1 MPYPLF
7 SSLHLSQQTINKR
20 HRIRQSHARCRREG
34 QADLLL
40 DTRQSLETPE
50 GALLPLTPAGF
61 GVRILAQTLDIL
73 IRFGISLV
81 FVMIFSLLGRMGT
94 GIALILTFLLEWFYP
109 VFFEVTRNGRTP
121 GKKWMG
127 IRVVNDDGTPITF
140 GPSLIRNLLRIVDF
154 LPMMYLTGIIA
165 SLCNRQFKRLG
176 DLAAGSMV
184 IYEAPTAREPS
195 FEVRGQL
202 PVPADFSTD
211 EQRALLGFAERS
223 KFLSA
228 ERQSELALILQPV
241 IQAKDPVIAI
251 KQMANT
257 MVGKQ

>member
-1 MPYPLF
+1 M
-7 SSLHLSQQTINKR
+7 
-20 HRIRQSHARCRREG
+20 
-34 QADLLL
+34 LL

-61 GVRILAQTLDIL
+61 GVRVLAQLLDIL
-73 IRFGISLV
+73 IRYGIV
-81 FVMIFSLLGRMGT
+81 TVIFIVLSLLGRMGT
-94 GIALILTFLLEWFYP
+94 GIALILAFLLEWFYP
-109 VFFEVTRNGRTP
+109 VYFEVSRQGRTP

-140 GPSLIRNLLRIVDF
+140 GPSLLRNLLRFVDF
-154 LPMMYLTGIIA
+154 LPMLYLTGIIA

-184 IYEAPTAREPS
+184 IYEAPPAREPS
-195 FEVRGQL
+195 FGVRGQL

-211 EQRALLGFAERS
+211 EQRALLAFAERS
-223 KFLSA
+223 KYLSV
-228 ERQSELALILQPV
+228 ERQSELAAILLPV
-241 IQAKDPVIAI
+241 IGSKDPVIAI

>member
-1 MPYPLF
+1 M
-7 SSLHLSQQTINKR
+7 
-20 HRIRQSHARCRREG
+20 
-34 QADLLL
+34 LL

-61 GVRILAQTLDIL
+61 GVRALAQLLD
-73 IRFGISLV
+73 
-81 FVMIFSLLGRMGT
+81 VMIRYGIITILMIVLSLLGRMGT
-94 GIALILTFLLEWFYP
+94 GLSLILMFLLEWFYP
-109 VFFEVTRNGRTP
+109 VFFEVVRNGRTP

-140 GPSLIRNLLRIVDF
+140 GPSLLRNLLRFVDF
-154 LPMMYLTGIIA
+154 LPLFYLTGIIA

-176 DLAAGSMV
+176 DLAAGSIV
-184 IYEAPTAREPS
+184 IYEAPALREPS

-211 EQRALLGFAERS
+211 EQRALLAFAERS
-223 KFLSA
+223 KYLSA
-228 ERQSELALILQPV
+228 ERQSELATILLPV
-241 IQAKDPVIAI
+241 IGSKDPVIAI

>member
-1 MPYPLF
+1 
-7 SSLHLSQQTINKR
+7 
-20 HRIRQSHARCRREG
+20 
-34 QADLLL
+34 LLL
-40 DTRQSLETPE
+40 DTRQSIETPE

-61 GVRILAQTLDIL
+61 GVRALAQLLDIMIRYGIIVVIAMLLTLLGGMGKGMTLILA
-73 IRFGISLV
+73 
-81 FVMIFSLLGRMGT
+81 
-94 GIALILTFLLEWFYP
+94 FLCEWFYP
-109 VFFEVTRNGRTP
+109 VYFEVARQGRTP

-140 GPSLIRNLLRIVDF
+140 GPSLLRNLLRVVDF
-154 LPMMYLTGIIA
+154 LPMLYLTGIIA

-184 IYEAPTAREPS
+184 IYEAPPTREPS

-223 KFLSA
+223 KYLSV
-228 ERQSELALILQPV
+228 ERQSELASILLP
-241 IQAKDPVIAI
+241 ILGNKDPVIAI

-257 MVGKQ
+257 MVGRQ

>member
-1 MPYPLF
+1 M
-7 SSLHLSQQTINKR
+7 
-20 HRIRQSHARCRREG
+20 
-34 QADLLL
+34 LL

-61 GVRILAQTLDIL
+61 GVRILAQILDLL
-73 IRFGISLV
+73 IRFGITAV
-81 FVMIFSLLGRMGT
+81 IGIFFALLGRMGT
-94 GIALILTFLLEWFYP
+94 GLALIAIFLLEWFYP
-109 VFFEVTRNGRTP
+109 VYFEVARNGRTP

-140 GPSLIRNLLRIVDF
+140 GPSLLRNLLRVVDF
-154 LPMMYLTGIIA
+154 LPLAYLTGIIA

-184 IYEAPTAREPS
+184 IYDAPPLREPS

-211 EQRALLGFAERS
+211 EQRALLAFAERS
-223 KFLSA
+223 KYLSA
-228 ERQSELALILQPV
+228 ERQSELATILQPV
-241 IQAKDPVIAI
+241 IHAKDPVIAI

-257 MVGKQ
+257 MVGRQ

>member
-1 MPYPLF
+1 M
-7 SSLHLSQQTINKR
+7 
-20 HRIRQSHARCRREG
+20 
-34 QADLLL
+34 LL

-61 GVRILAQTLDIL
+61 GVRVLAQLLDIL
-73 IRFGISLV
+73 IRYSIVAVL
-81 FVMIFSLLGRMGT
+81 FVVLSLLGRMGT
-94 GIALILTFLLEWFYP
+94 GIALILAFLLEWFYP
-109 VFFEVTRNGRTP
+109 VFFEVTRQGRTP

-140 GPSLIRNLLRIVDF
+140 GPSLLRNLLRFVDF
-154 LPMMYLTGIIA
+154 LPVLYLTGIIA

-184 IYEAPTAREPS
+184 IYEAPPAREPS

-202 PVPADFSTD
+202 PVPSDFSTD
-211 EQRALLGFAERS
+211 EQRALLAFAERS
-223 KFLSA
+223 KYLSA
-228 ERQSELALILQPV
+228 ERQSELATILLPV
-241 IQAKDPVIAI
+241 IGSKDPVIAI
-251 KQMANT
+251 KQIANT

>member
-1 MPYPLF
+1 M
-7 SSLHLSQQTINKR
+7 
-20 HRIRQSHARCRREG
+20 
-34 QADLLL
+34 LL

-184 IYEAPTAREPS
+184 IYEAPTTREPS

>member
-1 MPYPLF
+1 L
-7 SSLHLSQQTINKR
+7 
-20 HRIRQSHARCRREG
+20 
-34 QADLLL
+34 DLLL

-61 GVRILAQTLDIL
+61 GVRVLAQLLDIL
-73 IRFGISLV
+73 IRYGIV
-81 FVMIFSLLGRMGT
+81 TVIFIVLSLLGRMGT
-94 GIALILTFLLEWFYP
+94 GLALILAFLLEWFYP
-109 VFFEVTRNGRTP
+109 VYFEVSRQGRTP

-140 GPSLIRNLLRIVDF
+140 GPSLLRNLLRFVDF
-154 LPMMYLTGIIA
+154 LPMLYLTGIVT

-184 IYEAPTAREPS
+184 IYEAPPARAPS

-211 EQRALLGFAERS
+211 EQRALLAFAERS
-223 KFLSA
+223 KYLSA
-228 ERQSELALILQPV
+228 ERQSELATILLPV
-241 IQAKDPVIAI
+241 IGSKDPVIAI

>member
-1 MPYPLF
+1 M
-7 SSLHLSQQTINKR
+7 
-20 HRIRQSHARCRREG
+20 
-34 QADLLL
+34 LL

-61 GVRILAQTLDIL
+61 GVRVLAQLLDIL
-73 IRFGISLV
+73 IRYGIV
-81 FVMIFSLLGRMGT
+81 TVIFIVLSLLGRMGT
-94 GIALILTFLLEWFYP
+94 GLALILAFLLEWFYP
-109 VFFEVTRNGRTP
+109 VYFEVSRQGRTP

-140 GPSLIRNLLRIVDF
+140 GPSLLRNLLRFVDF
-154 LPMMYLTGIIA
+154 LPMLYLTGIVT

-184 IYEAPTAREPS
+184 IYEAPPARAPS

-211 EQRALLGFAERS
+211 EQRALLAFAERS
-223 KFLSA
+223 KYLSA
-228 ERQSELALILQPV
+228 ERQSELATILLPV
-241 IQAKDPVIAI
+241 IGSKDPVIAI

>member
-1 MPYPLF
+1 M
-7 SSLHLSQQTINKR
+7 
-20 HRIRQSHARCRREG
+20 
-34 QADLLL
+34 LL

-61 GVRILAQTLDIL
+61 GVRVLAQLLDIM
-73 IRFGISLV
+73 IRYGIITV
-81 FVMIFSLLGRMGT
+81 IFIVLSLLGRMGT
-94 GIALILTFLLEWFYP
+94 GLALILTFLLEWFYP
-109 VFFEVTRNGRTP
+109 VFFEVSRQGRTP

-140 GPSLIRNLLRIVDF
+140 GPSLLRNLLRFVDF
-154 LPMMYLTGIIA
+154 LPMLYLTGIIT

-184 IYEAPTAREPS
+184 IYEAPPAREPS

-211 EQRALLGFAERS
+211 EQRALLAFAERS
-223 KFLSA
+223 KYLSA
-228 ERQSELALILQPV
+228 ERQRELATILLPV
-241 IQAKDPVIAI
+241 IVTSNTGVQDPVIAI

-257 MVGKQ
+257 MIGKQ

>member
-1 MPYPLF
+1 L
-7 SSLHLSQQTINKR
+7 
-20 HRIRQSHARCRREG
+20 
-34 QADLLL
+34 DLLL
-40 DTRQSLETPE
+40 DTRHSIETPE

-61 GVRILAQTLDIL
+61 GVRALAQLLDIL
-73 IRFGISLV
+73 IRYGIILV
-81 FVMIFSLLGRMGT
+81 VAAVLSLLGGMGT
-94 GIALILTFLLEWFYP
+94 GIALILMFFCEWFYP
-109 VFFEVTRNGRTP
+109 VYFEVARQGRTP

-140 GPSLIRNLLRIVDF
+140 GPSLLRNLLRFVDF
-154 LPMMYLTGIIA
+154 LPMLYLTGIIA

-184 IYEAPTAREPS
+184 IYEAPPTREPS

-223 KFLSA
+223 KYLSA
-228 ERQSELALILQPV
+228 ERQSELATILLPV
-241 IQAKDPVIAI
+241 IGSKDPVIAI

-257 MVGKQ
+257 MVGKH

>member
-1 MPYPLF
+1 M
-7 SSLHLSQQTINKR
+7 
-20 HRIRQSHARCRREG
+20 
-34 QADLLL
+34 LL

-61 GVRILAQTLDIL
+61 GVRVLAQLVDIM
-73 IRFGISLV
+73 IRFGITAV
-81 FVMIFSLLGRMGT
+81 IFVVLSLLGRMGT
-94 GIALILTFLLEWFYP
+94 GIALILAFLLEWFYP
-109 VFFEVTRNGRTP
+109 VYFEVSRQGRTP

-127 IRVVNDDGTPITF
+127 LRVVNDDGTPITF
-140 GPSLIRNLLRIVDF
+140 GPSLLRNLLRFVDF
-154 LPMMYLTGIIA
+154 LPMLYLTGIIA

-184 IYEAPTAREPS
+184 IYEAPPAREPS

-211 EQRALLGFAERS
+211 EQRALLAFAERS
-223 KFLSA
+223 KYLSA
-228 ERQSELALILQPV
+228 ERQSELAAILLPV
-241 IQAKDPVIAI
+241 IGGKDPVVAI

>member
-1 MPYPLF
+1 M
-7 SSLHLSQQTINKR
+7 
-20 HRIRQSHARCRREG
+20 
-34 QADLLL
+34 LL

-61 GVRILAQTLDIL
+61 GVRVLAQLLDIM
-73 IRFGISLV
+73 IRYGIITV
-81 FVMIFSLLGRMGT
+81 IFIVLSLLGRMGT
-94 GIALILTFLLEWFYP
+94 GLALILTFLLEWFYP
-109 VFFEVTRNGRTP
+109 VFFEVSRQGRTP

-140 GPSLIRNLLRIVDF
+140 GPSLLRNLLRFVDF
-154 LPMMYLTGIIA
+154 LPMLYLTGIIT

-184 IYEAPTAREPS
+184 IYEAPPAKEPS
-195 FEVRGQL
+195 FEVRGQF

-211 EQRALLGFAERS
+211 EQRALLAFAERS
-223 KFLSA
+223 KYLSA
-228 ERQSELALILQPV
+228 ERQRELATILLPV
-241 IQAKDPVIAI
+241 IVTSNTGVQDPVIAI

-257 MVGKQ
+257 MIGKQ

>member
-1 MPYPLF
+1 M
-7 SSLHLSQQTINKR
+7 
-20 HRIRQSHARCRREG
+20 
-34 QADLLL
+34 LL
-40 DTRQSLETPE
+40 DTRHSLETPE

-61 GVRILAQTLDIL
+61 GVRAMAQMLDIL
-73 IRFGISLV
+73 IRLAITAA
-81 FVMIFSLLGRMGT
+81 IFTLLSLLGRLGT

-109 VFFEVTRNGRTP
+109 VYFEISRQGRTP

-140 GPSLIRNLLRIVDF
+140 GPSLLRNLLRFVDF
-154 LPMMYLTGIIA
+154 LPMLYLTGIIA

-176 DLAAGSMV
+176 DLAAGSIV
-184 IYEAPTAREPS
+184 IYEVPPAREPS

-211 EQRALLGFAERS
+211 EQRALLAFAERS
-223 KFLSA
+223 KYLSA
-228 ERQSELALILQPV
+228 ERQSELAAILVPV
-241 IQAKDPVIAI
+241 IGGKDPVIAI

-257 MVGKQ
+257 MIGKQ

>member
-1 MPYPLF
+1 M
-7 SSLHLSQQTINKR
+7 
-20 HRIRQSHARCRREG
+20 
-34 QADLLL
+34 LL

-61 GVRILAQTLDIL
+61 GVRVLAQLLDIV
-73 IRFGISLV
+73 IRYSIV
-81 FVMIFSLLGRMGT
+81 IVMFIVLSLLGKMGT
-94 GIALILTFLLEWFYP
+94 GIALILAFLLEWFYP
-109 VFFEVTRNGRTP
+109 VYFEVSRQGRTP

-140 GPSLIRNLLRIVDF
+140 GPSLLRNLLRFADF
-154 LPMMYLTGIIA
+154 LPMLYLTGIVA

-184 IYEAPTAREPS
+184 IYEAPPAREPS

-211 EQRALLGFAERS
+211 EQRALLAFAERS
-223 KFLSA
+223 KYLSA
-228 ERQSELALILQPV
+228 ERQSELAAILLPV
-241 IQAKDPVIAI
+241 IGSKDPVIAI

-257 MVGKQ
+257 MVDKQ

>member
-1 MPYPLF
+1 M
-7 SSLHLSQQTINKR
+7 
-20 HRIRQSHARCRREG
+20 
-34 QADLLL
+34 LL

-61 GVRILAQTLDIL
+61 GVRVLAQLLDIM
-73 IRFGISLV
+73 IRYGIITV
-81 FVMIFSLLGRMGT
+81 IFIVLSLLVRMGT
-94 GIALILTFLLEWFYP
+94 GLALILTFLLEWFYP
-109 VFFEVTRNGRTP
+109 VFFEVSRQGRTP

-140 GPSLIRNLLRIVDF
+140 GPSLLRNLLRFVDF
-154 LPMMYLTGIIA
+154 LPMLYLTGIIT

-184 IYEAPTAREPS
+184 IYEAPPTKEPS

-211 EQRALLGFAERS
+211 EQRALLAFAERS
-223 KFLSA
+223 KYLSA
-228 ERQSELALILQPV
+228 ERQRELATILLPV
-241 IQAKDPVIAI
+241 IVTSNTGVQDPVIAI

-257 MVGKQ
+257 MIGKQ

>member
-1 MPYPLF
+1 M
-7 SSLHLSQQTINKR
+7 
-20 HRIRQSHARCRREG
+20 
-34 QADLLL
+34 LL

-61 GVRILAQTLDIL
+61 GVRALAQILDIL
-73 IRFGISLV
+73 IRFGITIALL
-81 FVMIFSLLGRMGT
+81 IILSLLGRMGT
-94 GIALILTFLLEWFYP
+94 GLALILTFLLEWFYP

-140 GPSLIRNLLRIVDF
+140 GPSLVRNLLRFVDF
-154 LPMMYLTGIIA
+154 LPVAYLTGIIA

-176 DLAAGSMV
+176 DLAAGSLV
-184 IYEAPTAREPS
+184 VYDAPPLREPS

-211 EQRALLGFAERS
+211 EQRALLAFAERS

-228 ERQSELALILQPV
+228 ERQSELATILQPV
-241 IQAKDPVIAI
+241 INAKDPVIAI

>member
-1 MPYPLF
+1 M
-7 SSLHLSQQTINKR
+7 
-20 HRIRQSHARCRREG
+20 
-34 QADLLL
+34 LL

-61 GVRILAQTLDIL
+61 GVRILAQLLDIM
-73 IRFGISLV
+73 IRFGITAV
-81 FVMIFSLLGRMGT
+81 IFIVLSLLGGMGV

-109 VFFEVTRNGRTP
+109 VFFEVTRQGRTP

-140 GPSLIRNLLRIVDF
+140 GPSLLRNLLRVVDF
-154 LPMMYLTGIIA
+154 LPVFYLTGIIA

-184 IYEAPTAREPS
+184 IYEAPPAREPN

-211 EQRALLGFAERS
+211 EQRALLAFAERS
-223 KFLSA
+223 KYLSA
-228 ERQSELALILQPV
+228 ERQSELATILQPLL
-241 IQAKDPVIAI
+241 ASKDPVIAI

-257 MVGKQ
+257 MVGKH

>member
-1 MPYPLF
+1 L
-7 SSLHLSQQTINKR
+7 
-20 HRIRQSHARCRREG
+20 
-34 QADLLL
+34 DLLL

-61 GVRILAQTLDIL
+61 GVRVLAQLLDIL
-73 IRFGISLV
+73 IRYGIV
-81 FVMIFSLLGRMGT
+81 TVIFIVLSLLGRMGT
-94 GIALILTFLLEWFYP
+94 GLALILAFLLEWFYP
-109 VFFEVTRNGRTP
+109 VYFEVSRQGRTP

-140 GPSLIRNLLRIVDF
+140 GPSLLRNLLRFVDF
-154 LPMMYLTGIIA
+154 LPMLYLTGIVT

-184 IYEAPTAREPS
+184 IYEAPPAREPS

-211 EQRALLGFAERS
+211 EQRALLAFAERS
-223 KFLSA
+223 KYLSA
-228 ERQSELALILQPV
+228 ERQSELATILLPV
-241 IQAKDPVIAI
+241 IGSKDPVIAI

>member
-1 MPYPLF
+1 M
-7 SSLHLSQQTINKR
+7 
-20 HRIRQSHARCRREG
+20 
-34 QADLLL
+34 LL

-61 GVRILAQTLDIL
+61 GVRILAQLLDIL
-73 IRFGISLV
+73 IRFGITAV
-81 FVMIFSLLGRMGT
+81 IFIVLSLLGGMGV

-109 VFFEVTRNGRTP
+109 VFFEVTRQGRTP

-140 GPSLIRNLLRIVDF
+140 GPSLLRNLLRVVDF
-154 LPMMYLTGIIA
+154 LPMLYLTGIIA

-184 IYEAPTAREPS
+184 IYEAPPAREPN

-202 PVPADFSTD
+202 SVPADFSTD
-211 EQRALLGFAERS
+211 EQRALLAFAERS
-223 KFLSA
+223 KYLSA
-228 ERQSELALILQPV
+228 ERQSELATILQPLL
-241 IQAKDPVIAI
+241 ASKDPVIAI

-257 MVGKQ
+257 MVGKH

>member
-1 MPYPLF
+1 
-7 SSLHLSQQTINKR
+7 
-20 HRIRQSHARCRREG
+20 
-34 QADLLL
+34 LLL

-61 GVRILAQTLDIL
+61 GVRVLAQLLDIL
-73 IRFGISLV
+73 IRYGIVIVLYIV
-81 FVMIFSLLGRMGT
+81 LSLLGKMGT
-94 GIALILTFLLEWFYP
+94 GMALILAFLLEWFYP
-109 VFFEVTRNGRTP
+109 VYFEVSRQGRTP

-140 GPSLIRNLLRIVDF
+140 GPSLLRNLMRFVDF
-154 LPMMYLTGIIA
+154 LPMLYLTGIIA

-184 IYEAPTAREPS
+184 IYEAPPAREPS

-211 EQRALLGFAERS
+211 EQRALLAFAERS
-223 KFLSA
+223 KYLSA
-228 ERQSELALILQPV
+228 ERQSELATILLPV
-241 IQAKDPVIAI
+241 IGSKDPVIAI

>member
-1 MPYPLF
+1 M
-7 SSLHLSQQTINKR
+7 
-20 HRIRQSHARCRREG
+20 
-34 QADLLL
+34 LL

-61 GVRILAQTLDIL
+61 GVRILAQLLDIL
-73 IRFGISLV
+73 IRFGITAV
-81 FVMIFSLLGRMGT
+81 IFIVLSLLGGMGV

-109 VFFEVTRNGRTP
+109 VFFEVTRQGRTP

-140 GPSLIRNLLRIVDF
+140 GPSLLRNLLRVVDF
-154 LPMMYLTGIIA
+154 LPMLYLTGIIA

-184 IYEAPTAREPS
+184 IYEAPPAREPN

-211 EQRALLGFAERS
+211 EQRALLAFAERS
-223 KFLSA
+223 KYLST
-228 ERQSELALILQPV
+228 ERQSELATILQPLL
-241 IQAKDPVIAI
+241 ASKDPVIAI

-257 MVGKQ
+257 MVGKH

>member
-1 MPYPLF
+1 L
-7 SSLHLSQQTINKR
+7 
-20 HRIRQSHARCRREG
+20 
-34 QADLLL
+34 DLLL
-40 DTRQSLETPE
+40 DTRHSIETPE

-61 GVRILAQTLDIL
+61 GVRALAQLLDIM
-73 IRFGISLV
+73 IRYSIILV
-81 FVMIFSLLGRMGT
+81 VATLLTLLGGMGT
-94 GIALILTFLLEWFYP
+94 GIALILMFVCEWFYP
-109 VFFEVTRNGRTP
+109 VYFEVARQGRTP

-140 GPSLIRNLLRIVDF
+140 GPSLLRNLLRFVDF
-154 LPMMYLTGIIA
+154 LPMLYLTGIIA

-184 IYEAPTAREPS
+184 IYEAPPAREPS

-223 KFLSA
+223 KYLSA
-228 ERQSELALILQPV
+228 ERQSELATILLPV
-241 IQAKDPVIAI
+241 IGSKDPVIAI

-257 MVGKQ
+257 MVGKH

>member
-1 MPYPLF
+1 M
-7 SSLHLSQQTINKR
+7 
-20 HRIRQSHARCRREG
+20 
-34 QADLLL
+34 LL

-61 GVRILAQTLDIL
+61 GVRVLAQLLDIM
-73 IRFGISLV
+73 IRYGIITV
-81 FVMIFSLLGRMGT
+81 IFIVLSLLGRMGT
-94 GIALILTFLLEWFYP
+94 GLALILTFLLEWFYP
-109 VFFEVTRNGRTP
+109 VFFEVSRQGRTP

-140 GPSLIRNLLRIVDF
+140 GPSLLRNLLRFVDF
-154 LPMMYLTGIIA
+154 LPMLYLTGIIT

-184 IYEAPTAREPS
+184 IYEAPPTKEPS

-211 EQRALLGFAERS
+211 EQRALLAFAERS
-223 KFLSA
+223 KYLSA
-228 ERQSELALILQPV
+228 ERQRELATILLPV
-241 IQAKDPVIAI
+241 IVTSNTGVQDPVIAI

-257 MVGKQ
+257 MIGKQ